1 MPAAPDSPRHVRLA
15 DLARAAGVS
24 ISTVVRSLA
33 GRPDVSAAT
42 RRRVCRLAIRLGYT
56 PNALARSLVSQRSR
70 TLGLLVNDCTN
81 PFYAVLIEA
90 IQQVAAKHGYA
101 VVLGTSG
108 ERAEREVES
117 LRVLLERR
125 VDGLLIT
132 PVGREAAH
140 LRRLPQGRPPFVL
153 MSRHLAGVA
162 ADLVATDHR
171 LAGLTATRHLVRAHG
186 HRVIAH
192 LTADDRVSSVRE
204 LAEGVLAG
212 LQEAGLALEPR
223 CRIPAT
229 PDLEGGFAAGRRLAR
244 LQSRP
249 RALVAFN
256 DLQAIGAMRA
266 LEEAGLHVPDDMAII
281 GNNDVAFARF
291 APVPLT
297 TVVHPVAELGQVAV
311 DRLIS
316 RIEGGARRPESILL
330 RPELRVRRSC
340 GCTGTEADGPSA

>member
-1 MPAAPDSPRHVRLA
+1 MPEPRADRHVRLT

-24 ISTVVRSLA
+24 ISTVVRGLA

-42 RRRVCRLAIRLGYT
+42 RRRVCRIAARLGYT
-56 PNALARSLVSQRSR
+56 PNAIARSLVNRRTR

-81 PFYAVLIEA
+81 PFYSVLIEA
-90 IQQVAAKHGYA
+90 IQQTAAKHGYA

-108 ERAEREVES
+108 ERPEREVES

-125 VDGLLIT
+125 VDGLLVT

-140 LRRLPQGRPPFVL
+140 LRRLARGRTPFVL
-153 MSRHLAGVA
+153 MSRHLAGLP

-171 LAGLTATRHLVRAHG
+171 LAGLVATRHLVRTHG
-186 HRVIAH
+186 YRGVAH
-192 LTADDRVSSVRE
+192 LTADDRVSSVRD
-204 LAEGVLAG
+204 LCRGVSAG
-212 LQEAGLALEPR
+212 LREARLALDAR
-223 CRIPAT
+223 WLLPASA
-229 PDLEGGFAAGRRLAR
+229 DLDGGLAAGRRLAR
-244 LQSRP
+244 LRPRP
-249 RALVAFN
+249 RAVVAFN

-266 LEEAGLHVPDDMAII
+266 LEEAGLRVPEDVALV

-297 TVVHPVAELGQVAV
+297 TVVHPVAELGQAAV
-311 DRLIS
+311 DRLIE
-316 RIEGGARRPESILL
+316 RIEGRARPPERILL

-340 GCTGTEADGPSA
+340 GCPGAEAEPSP